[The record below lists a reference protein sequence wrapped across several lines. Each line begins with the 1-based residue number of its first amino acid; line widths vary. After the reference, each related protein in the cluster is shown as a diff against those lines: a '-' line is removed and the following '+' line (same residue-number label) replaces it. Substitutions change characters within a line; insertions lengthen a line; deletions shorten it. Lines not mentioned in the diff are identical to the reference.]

1 MRARLP
7 ALPGGALRPP
17 GGAFQPV
24 VRALLLAG
32 FLLPAGPAPFASGQE
47 RAEAIVDLN
56 PIGIEDELVLTVSV
70 PGDGANRM
78 ELPVLEDF
86 DIGGSGR
93 TFRTSLVNGRMQQT
107 VEWNFTLRPRRTGD
121 LRIPPVPVPGFPAT
135 EEIVV
140 RVEDGSLRPRR
151 PRRDPFGSLFGVPF
165 DPFDPFDRRA
175 LSARPPAD
183 VGEGEVFV
191 LAETPGFA
199 GGDSEAPEVHVGEQV
214 LVLYRLYSR
223 LPVAAAGAVEM
234 TDAEG
239 FWTEEVTLPDVPWQ
253 EQGLD
258 RSELARRRAL
268 PGPRRER
275 RTVGGVA
282 YETWPV
288 LLRAVFPTGAGEREL
303 PGPRFQVRV
312 QSPRTSFFGPDR
324 VTILRDAPSL
334 TIRALEIP
342 AAGRPAGWAGAV
354 GDYELR
360 AEILR
365 EGEPLDG
372 APASVGEPLV
382 LRLEL
387 AGAGNL
393 RAAGTPALPDTPEF
407 RRAFRAFDPD
417 LSTEV
422 GLGAAG
428 GEYFFGGRRLWEFPL
443 VPEAGGVRRIPEIAL
458 DAFDPRA
465 GRYERLATDALELT
479 VEGASAAAPGAAG
492 PASVERFGEDIRY
505 LKPVTAVGPAAPP
518 WRPGAGFFLLLAL
531 PFAWNGLV
539 FFHRRRRA
547 YRSRHAARF
556 RRQGAART
564 ALGALG
570 RVEGDGTDAAAAV
583 AGILT
588 GYAADRFSVSARGLT
603 PSAAAARLVEAG
615 AAPGTAR
622 RFAALLSRSESARY
636 AAGPVAPAGPVGPEA
651 SSTDSPAGEAAKLI
665 RSLEDEI
672 SAKAREPGGGS
683 GARRAAGTAAL
694 LAFVFAP
701 GFGAA
706 PEAAL
711 ADPEEAAR
719 RYDAGDYREAA
730 GIWRAMLGDAGAGSG
745 GAAGPGEGPGAG
757 RDRAALHY
765 NLGNAE
771 FRDGRLGY
779 AMLHWERSLRLRP
792 GDPEARANLALAR
805 SLLDRRL
812 TAAAASA
819 EGEGAPGSGVA
830 SADAFALELLGSM
843 EGFTAGARRVP
854 PGRFGAALVAA
865 ALLGGALTTLLLFR
879 VGPRRLL
886 GTALAAAVL
895 SAGVSAFLLRLAL
908 TAPPLAVVVRPAAA
922 LRSGPGPSFPQLAS
936 LPEGLYVEV
945 GEGEAAAADGDGR
958 DGYLRVVAAGIVGF
972 AAREEV
978 IPVAVSPA
986 VAAAPDAPPAAEVS
1000 RR

>member
-7 ALPGGALRPP
+7 APAG
-17 GGAFQPV
+17 
-24 VRALLLAG
+24 ALLLAG
-32 FLLPAGPAPFASGQE
+32 FLAPAGPAPLASGQE
-47 RAEAIVDLN
+47 RAEAMVDLN

-86 DIGGSGR
+86 EMAGSGR

-107 VEWNFTLRPRRTGD
+107 IEWNFTLRPRRTGD
-121 LRIPPVPVPGFPAT
+121 LRIPSIPVPGFPAT

-151 PRRDPFGSLFGVPF
+151 PRRDPFGSLFGSPF

-175 LSARPPAD
+175 LSARPPAE

-199 GGDSEAPEVHVGEQV
+199 EGDPEVHVGEQV

-258 RSELARRRAL
+258 RAELARRRAL

-334 TIRALEIP
+334 TIRAVEIP
-342 AAGRPAGWAGAV
+342 AAGRPAGWEGAV

-365 EGEPLDG
+365 EGEPLEG
-372 APASVGEPLV
+372 ATAAVGEPLV

-417 LSTEV
+417 LSTEL

-458 DAFDPRA
+458 DAFDPGA
-465 GRYERLATDALELT
+465 GRYERLATDPLELT

-505 LKPVTAVGPAAPP
+505 LKPVTAGGPAVPP

-531 PFAWNGLV
+531 PFAWNGAV

-570 RVEGDGTDAAAAV
+570 RVGGDGMDASAAV
-583 AGILT
+583 AGILS

-603 PSAAAARLVEAG
+603 PGAAAARLVEAG
-615 AAPGTAR
+615 AAPETAR

-636 AAGPVAPAGPVGPEA
+636 AAGPAAPGA
-651 SSTDSPAGEAAKLI
+651 SPTDSPAGEATELI

-672 SAKAREPGGGS
+672 SAKAREGS
-683 GARRAAGTAAL
+683 RVRRAAGTAAL
-694 LAFVFAP
+694 LAFVSFP

-706 PEAAL
+706 PAAAL

-730 GIWRAMLGDAGAGSG
+730 GIWRGMLGEPGARSG
-745 GAAGPGEGPGAG
+745 GATGAGEGSGAG
-757 RDRAALHY
+757 WDRAALHY

-779 AMLHWERSLRLRP
+779 AMLHWERSLQLRP

-819 EGEGAPGSGVA
+819 EGEGASGSTVA
-830 SADAFALELLGSM
+830 STDAFALELLGSM

-854 PGRFGAALVAA
+854 PGRFGAALALA
-865 ALLGGALTTLLLFR
+865 ALLGGGLTTLLLFR

-886 GTALAAAVL
+886 GAALAAAVL

-908 TAPPLAVVVRPAAA
+908 TAPLLAVVVRPAAA

-945 GEGEAAAADGDGR
+945 GDAETRRAEGDPG

-972 AAREEV
+972 AAPDEV
-978 IPVAVSPA
+978 IPVEGVPVEGPGGVSG
-986 VAAAPDAPPAAEVS
+986 S
-1000 RR
+1000 

>member
-1 MRARLP
+1 MRVRLP
-7 ALPGGALRPP
+7 APA
-17 GGAFQPV
+17 GAF
-24 VRALLLAG
+24 LLAG
-32 FLLPAGPAPFASGQE
+32 FLQSAGPLPFASGQE
-47 RAEAIVDLN
+47 RPVATVEPN

-78 ELPVLEDF
+78 ELPALEDF
-86 DIGGSGR
+86 EMAGSGR
-93 TFRTSLVNGRMQQT
+93 TFRTSIVNGRMQQT

-121 LRIPPVPVPGFPAT
+121 LRIPPIPVPGFPAT
-135 EEIVV
+135 EEIAV
-140 RVEDGSLRPRR
+140 RVEDGSLHPRR
-151 PRRDPFGSLFGVPF
+151 TRRDPFGAVFGSPF

-175 LSARPPAD
+175 LSARPPAE

-191 LAETPGFA
+191 LAETPGFPD
-199 GGDSEAPEVHVGEQV
+199 GDPEVHVGEQV

-253 EQGLD
+253 EPGLD
-258 RSELARRRAL
+258 RAELARRRAL

-275 RTVGGVA
+275 RTVAGVSF
-282 YETWPV
+282 ETWPV

-303 PGPRFQVRV
+303 PGPRFQIRV
-312 QSPRTSFFGPDR
+312 QSPRTSFFGSDR
-324 VTILRDAPSL
+324 ATILRDAPSL

-365 EGEPLDG
+365 DG
-372 APASVGEPLV
+372 APLEGAAAAVGEPLV

-417 LSTEV
+417 LSTEL
-422 GLGAAG
+422 GLRAAG
-428 GEYFFGGRRLWEFPL
+428 GGYFFGGRRLWEFPL

-458 DAFDPRA
+458 DAFDPGAR
-465 GRYERLATDALELT
+465 RYERLATDPLELT
-479 VEGASAAAPGAAG
+479 VEGASAAAPGVSG
-492 PASVERFGEDIRY
+492 PAAVERFGEDIRY
-505 LKPVTAVGPAAPP
+505 LKPVAAGGPAAPP

-531 PFAWNGLV
+531 PFVWNGLV
-539 FFHRRRRA
+539 FYHLRRRD

-570 RVEGDGTDAAAAV
+570 RVGDRGTEAAAAV

-615 AAPGTAR
+615 AAPETAR

-636 AAGPVAPAGPVGPEA
+636 AAGSAA
-651 SSTDSPAGEAAKLI
+651 SGASDPDSPVGEAAELI
-665 RSLEDEI
+665 RTLEDEI
-672 SAKAREPGGGS
+672 SAKTRESGGGS

-694 LAFVFAP
+694 ALLVSLS

-706 PEAAL
+706 PAAAL

-730 GIWRAMLGDAGAGSG
+730 GIWREMLGEPG
-745 GAAGPGEGPGAG
+745 AGPGEATGPGDGPDA
-757 RDRAALHY
+757 RWDPAALHY

-779 AMLHWERSLRLRP
+779 AMLHWERSLRLGP
-792 GDPEARANLALAR
+792 GDAEARANLALAR

-819 EGEGAPGSGVA
+819 EGEGASGSSSSA
-830 SADAFALELLGSM
+830 PADAFALELLRSM

-854 PGRFGAALVAA
+854 PGRFGAALAAA

-886 GTALAAAVL
+886 GAALAAAVL
-895 SAGVSAFLLRLAL
+895 SAGVSAVLLRLAL

-945 GEGEAAAADGDGR
+945 GDAETRAAAGDPR
-958 DGYLRVVAAGIVGF
+958 ESYLRVVAAGIVGF
-972 AAREEV
+972 AAPDEV
-978 IPVAVSPA
+978 IPVEGIPVEGNPVEGIPVDGFAGVSG
-986 VAAAPDAPPAAEVS
+986 S
-1000 RR
+1000 

>member
-1 MRARLP
+1 MRSSLP
-7 ALPGGALRPP
+7 APAFPRPAGFLR
-17 GGAFQPV
+17 
-24 VRALLLAG
+24 LAG
-32 FLLPAGPAPFASGQE
+32 FLLLTGPAPFASGQE
-47 RAEAIVDLN
+47 RPEATVEPN
-56 PIGIEDELVLTVSV
+56 PIGIEDELVLTVSI
-70 PGDGANRM
+70 PGDGATRM
-78 ELPVLEDF
+78 ELPALEDF
-86 DIGGSGR
+86 EMAGSGR
-93 TFRTSLVNGRMQQT
+93 TFRTSIVNGRMQQT

-121 LRIPPVPVPGFPAT
+121 LRIPPIAVPGFPAT
-135 EEIVV
+135 EEIAV

-151 PRRDPFGSLFGVPF
+151 PRRDPFGSLFGSPF

-175 LSARPPAD
+175 LSARPPAE

-191 LAETPGFA
+191 LAETPGFPD
-199 GGDSEAPEVHVGEQV
+199 GAPEVHVGEQV

-253 EQGLD
+253 EPGLD
-258 RSELARRRAL
+258 RAELARRRAL

-282 YETWPV
+282 YDTWPV

-303 PGPRFQVRV
+303 PGPRFQVMV
-312 QSPRTSFFGPDR
+312 ESPRTSFFGPDR
-324 VTILRDAPSL
+324 AAVVRDAPGL

-365 EGEPLDG
+365 DGEPLEG
-372 APASVGEPLV
+372 ATAAVGEPLV

-417 LSTEV
+417 LSTEL

-458 DAFDPRA
+458 DAFDPGAR
-465 GRYERLATDALELT
+465 RYERLATEPLELT
-479 VEGASAAAPGAAG
+479 IEGAAAAAPGAAG
-492 PASVERFGEDIRY
+492 PASVERLGEDIRY
-505 LKPVTAVGPAAPP
+505 LKAVAAGGTAAPP
-518 WRPGAGFFLLLAL
+518 WRPGAGFFLLLAF

-539 FFHRRRRA
+539 FFHLHRRA

-570 RVEGDGTDAAAAV
+570 RVGEGGTDAAAAV

-615 AAPGTAR
+615 AAPETAR

-636 AAGPVAPAGPVGPEA
+636 AAGSAGPGA
-651 SSTDSPAGEAAKLI
+651 SAPDSPAAEAAELI

-672 SAKAREPGGGS
+672 SAKTREPGAGS
-683 GARRAAGTAAL
+683 GTRRTAGKWGTAAL
-694 LAFVFAP
+694 VLFASVAGFAAALTAAFAD
-701 GFGAA
+701 
-706 PEAAL
+706 PEAA
-711 ADPEEAAR
+711 AR
-719 RYDAGDYREAA
+719 HYDAGDYREAA
-730 GIWRAMLGDAGAGSG
+730 GIWREMIEETGGRPAAATGPGDGSG
-745 GAAGPGEGPGAG
+745 PGW
-757 RDRAALHY
+757 DRAALHY

-819 EGEGAPGSGVA
+819 EGEGAPGA
-830 SADAFALELLGSM
+830 TTAPADAFALELLRSM

-865 ALLGGALTTLLLFR
+865 ALLGGALTTLLLFQ

-895 SAGVSAFLLRLAL
+895 SAAVSAFLLRLAL

-945 GEGEAAAADGDGR
+945 GDAEARAAGGSPR

-972 AAREEV
+972 AAPEEV
-978 IPVAVSPA
+978 IPVDGTWVRGIPVDGSAGASG
-986 VAAAPDAPPAAEVS
+986 S
-1000 RR
+1000 S